1 MYDSTALRTT
11 GSLIYGNVTYSTSG
25 VTNSVTGSAY
35 TSSAYGL
42 SSAAFGY
49 SYIANPYDCPID
61 FHNIYNSGR
70 ITNMVWGF
78 WYLDPTVSETGS
90 YVAYNALA
98 NVTNIGYANGNF
110 IQAGQG
116 FLVANYHVDG
126 THLPSIQITEADKS
140 TATTSKTN
148 VFGATAPTSKLFVAL
163 LKGSTRT
170 DGVAVVFGNNFSNG
184 IGLEDSRKLSGG
196 TDNIS
201 IKEGTDYLSI
211 DGRLPATSS
220 DVLGIY
226 MGKPSTTAYQLRIDA
241 SGYINEGYAPLLYD
255 AYNNTT
261 RAISGIDTVSFT
273 VDASKTASYQ
283 NRFSIIFTPSALA
296 VNSIVASATLN
307 NKIATINWNTVGE
320 KGESYFE
327 VEKST
332 DGKAFV
338 SIAHQAA
345 KNIASASY
353 SATDNSVVEATNY
366 YRIKAVSETGAVNY
380 SNVAKLQ
387 LSVNSNQYT
396 VYPNPLVGKT
406 LNVSLGNV
414 NAGKYVVSICN
425 VLGQKVAE
433 QAISHS
439 GGSSTHAVT
448 INNTLASGVYSVT
461 IRKEGSSESVYQTNL
476 SVQK

>member
-1 MYDSTALRTT
+1 
-11 GSLIYGNVTYSTSG
+11 
-25 VTNSVTGSAY
+25 
-35 TSSAYGL
+35 
-42 SSAAFGY
+42 
-49 SYIANPYDCPID
+49 
-61 FHNIYNSGR
+61 
-70 ITNMVWGF
+70 
-78 WYLDPTVSETGS
+78 
-90 YVAYNALA
+90 
-98 NVTNIGYANGNF
+98 
-110 IQAGQG
+110 
-116 FLVANYHVDG
+116 
-126 THLPSIQITEADKS
+126 
-140 TATTSKTN
+140 
-148 VFGATAPTSKLFVAL
+148 
-163 LKGSTRT
+163 
-170 DGVAVVFGNNFSNG
+170 
-184 IGLEDSRKLSGG
+184 
-196 TDNIS
+196 
-201 IKEGTDYLSI
+201 
-211 DGRLPATSS
+211 
-220 DVLGIY
+220 